1 MRVIGVAPNL
11 VYEEFGET
19 TPQSALNVYV
29 PYAGSGSRTLA
40 LLVRVAGSPGAFAD
54 GLRRAVRSVDP
65 SFAAYDVLTMTDR
78 RATID
83 VGRTLPRDDVCGVRC
98 DSAAAGVPG
107 YVRVVAYAAAQRRR
121 EVGVRLAIGAER
133 TDIVTL
139 FVRSGLLLGA
149 LGVAIGLPL
158 AALAA
163 TALSQGDMLFDV
175 SPWDA
180 RTWLALPIA
189 LFAAVIAATLQ
200 PALRVSRV
208 DPAEALRE

>member
-29 PYAGSGSRTLA
+29 PYAESGSRTLA

-78 RATID
+78 RALLTWGERFLATTFA
-83 VGRTLPRDDVCGVRC
+83 VF
-98 DSAAAGVPG
+98 AATALLLACLGTYG
-107 YVRVVAYAAAQRRR
+107 VVAYAAAQRRR

-149 LGVAIGLPL
+149 LGVAIGVPL

-189 LFAAVIAATLQ
+189 LFSAVIAATLQ
-200 PALRVSRV
+200 PALRASRV